1 MQMGRDVAGL
11 HVDRNSKT
19 VNMKPN
25 GTFRGTVHVAP
36 KIASEKVET
45 EDCELGDHAE
55 RGIVSNESNT
65 EQDVLG
71 VKSTNHEPEQK
82 SPKAEVQK
90 LSDDKLNSLVKPES
104 CSAVNGSINKDF
116 SQLLTSNV
124 EDEKLTSNESHA
136 NGTKTI
142 DSGEKYSPKS
152 NDASY
157 HANGTKTIDYG
168 EKCSPKSSDASYH
181 ANGTK
186 TIDSGEKSS
195 PKSNDA
201 RYHAN
206 GTITIDSGEKSLP
219 KSNDASYAKSV
230 GNSQTKSHLE
240 SRNLLQPNENNYQY
254 EDDNW
259 SLASSAASVRTV
271 KSRVT
276 VPVAPSFRCMDRA
289 ERRKEFYRKLEEKHK
304 ALEQEKLECAART
317 KEEEAA
323 AIKQL
328 RKSMTYKA
336 NPVPSFY
343 REGPPPVKV
352 EFKKMPVTRAKSPNL
367 SRRKSCGDVVKSTP
381 EEKGISAR
389 APGRSIGIFK
399 EGNNTP
405 ITTKTCNGTREVT
418 NRPHHS
424 KKPTEKSCEVSE
436 QTTADLAVES

>member
-1 MQMGRDVAGL
+1 MGRDVAGL

-124 EDEKLTSNESHA
+124 EDEKLTSNES
-136 NGTKTI
+136 
-142 DSGEKYSPKS
+142 
-152 NDASY
+152 

-352 EFKKMPVTRAKSPNL
+352 EFKKLPVTVQNHQ
-367 SRRKSCGDVVKSTP
+367 
-381 EEKGISAR
+381 I
-389 APGRSIGIFK
+389 
-399 EGNNTP
+399 
-405 ITTKTCNGTREVT
+405 
-418 NRPHHS
+418 
-424 KKPTEKSCEVSE
+424 
-436 QTTADLAVES
+436 